1 MAEYITFTV
10 NGTERTVAT
19 RPARFLLDILRDEL
33 HLTGAKRGCDNGTCG
48 TCVVVLDG
56 RAVKSCIIPVE
67 KLDGTTVLT
76 VEGLSDGKTLHPIQQ
91 ALIETGAVQCGFCIP
106 GIVMELYALFEK
118 EPDATEDRIQR
129 ALNRHLCRC
138 TGYEAIWE
146 GALLAQERMK
156 SKVEKRGG
164 QT

>member
-10 NGTERTVAT
+10 NGTERTVVT
-19 RPARFLLDILRDEL
+19 QPTRFLLDILRDEL

-91 ALIETGAVQCGFCIP
+91 ALIEAGAVQCGFCIP
-106 GIVMELYALFEK
+106 GIVMELYALFE
-118 EPDATEDRIQR
+118 EELDATEDRIRR

-146 GALLAQERMK
+146 GALLARERMK

-164 QT
+164 HK

>member
-1 MAEYITFTV
+1 MAEYVTFTV
-10 NGTERTVAT
+10 NGIERTVAAQ
-19 RPARFLLDILRDEL
+19 PARFLLDVLRDEL

-56 RAVKSCIIPVE
+56 RAVKSCNVPVE

-91 ALIETGAVQCGFCIP
+91 ALIEAGAVQCGFCIP
-106 GIVMELYALFEK
+106 GIAMELYALFE
-118 EPDATEDRIQR
+118 EELDATEDRIRR

-146 GALLAQERMK
+146 GALLAQERMRELEIR
-156 SKVEKRGG
+156 S
-164 QT
+164 

>member
-1 MAEYITFTV
+1 MPYQLRHGCGGVVGADIDRGVFIDEVSILIGEYNIPP
-10 NGTERTVAT
+10 NEINHILCQH
-19 RPARFLLDILRDEL
+19 LLALKVCR
-33 HLTGAKRGCDNGTCG
+33 
-48 TCVVVLDG
+48 
-56 RAVKSCIIPVE
+56 
-67 KLDGTTVLT
+67 
-76 VEGLSDGKTLHPIQQ
+76 Q
-91 ALIETGAVQCGFCIP
+91 ALIDAGAVQCGFCIP

>member
-10 NGTERTVAT
+10 NGIERTVAT
-19 RPARFLLDILRDEL
+19 QPARFLLDILRDEL

-56 RAVKSCIIPVE
+56 RAVKSCNVPVE

-91 ALIETGAVQCGFCIP
+91 ALIEAGAVQCGFCIP

-118 EPDATEDRIQR
+118 EPNATEDRIRR

-156 SKVEKRGG
+156 ELEIRD
-164 QT
+164 

>member
-1 MAEYITFTV
+1 MAEYITFIV

-19 RPARFLLDILRDEL
+19 QPARFLLDILRDEL

-56 RAVKSCIIPVE
+56 RAVKSCTVPVE

-91 ALIETGAVQCGFCIP
+91 ALIEAGAVQCGFCIP

-118 EPDATEDRIQR
+118 ELDATEDRIHR

-156 SKVEKRGG
+156 SKVEKRGDH
-164 QT
+164 T

>member
-1 MAEYITFTV
+1 MMAEYITFTV
-10 NGTERTVAT
+10 NGTERTVAAQ
-19 RPARFLLDILRDEL
+19 PARFLLDILRDEL

-91 ALIETGAVQCGFCIP
+91 AQIEAGAVQCGFCIP
-106 GIVMELYALFEK
+106 GIVMELYALFET
-118 EPDATEDRIQR
+118 ELDATEDRIRSR
-129 ALNRHLCRC
+129 ASR
-138 TGYEAIWE
+138 
-146 GALLAQERMK
+146 Q
-156 SKVEKRGG
+156 
-164 QT
+164 

>member
-1 MAEYITFTV
+1 MAEYIAFTV
-10 NGTERTVAT
+10 NGTERTVAA

-76 VEGLSDGKTLHPIQQ
+76 IEGLSDGKMLHPIQQ
-91 ALIETGAVQCGFCIP
+91 ALIEAGAVQCGFCIP
-106 GIVMELYALFEK
+106 GIAMELYALFET
-118 EPDATEDRIQR
+118 ELDATEDRIRR

-146 GALLAQERMK
+146 GALLAQQQMK

-164 QT
+164 HK